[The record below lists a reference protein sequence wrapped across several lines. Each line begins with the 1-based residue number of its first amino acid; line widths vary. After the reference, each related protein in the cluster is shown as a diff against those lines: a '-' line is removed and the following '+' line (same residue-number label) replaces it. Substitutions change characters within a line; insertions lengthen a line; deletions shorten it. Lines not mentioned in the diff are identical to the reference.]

1 MLDHLLSSVHLLGRR
16 PATGVGAGRRHLRPS
31 VIVHGAVAGWRW
43 FDHVSAQPSSPKT
56 PGKKVRMWLGSF
68 VPACIFW
75 AGCRPPVPLGSA
87 HLLLCGCVGEA
98 GAHLRR
104 HGAIGIRRSATP
116 ENTWQKV
123 RVWIGNFFP
132 ACISWAGCWPPI
144 SSGSAGNGLRGDP
157 PGRGRAGWRGTRAS
171 LVAGANGWVGARGAC
186 GGRALSLSEHG
197 LSGRGA
203 WGLGRTLNVDRA
215 R

>member
-1 MLDHLLSSVHLLGRR
+1 MRDHLLSSVRLLGRR

-31 VIVHGAVAGWRW
+31 VIVHGAVAVVRARLS
-43 FDHVSAQPSSPKT
+43 SALIAENTWQKSEDMIKQLRSSVHLLGRVPTPSSF
-56 PGKKVRMWLGSF
+56 GIGA
-68 VPACIFW
+68 PAVWGRRALTCG
-75 AGCRPPVPLGSA
+75 ATAPSA
-87 HLLLCGCVGEA
+87 FGY
-98 GAHLRR
+98 
-104 HGAIGIRRSATP
+104 IRRSATP